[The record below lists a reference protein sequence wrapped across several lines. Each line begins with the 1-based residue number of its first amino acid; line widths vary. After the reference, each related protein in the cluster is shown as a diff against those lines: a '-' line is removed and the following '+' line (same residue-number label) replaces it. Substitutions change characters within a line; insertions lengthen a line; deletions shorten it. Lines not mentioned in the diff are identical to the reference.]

1 MESPA
6 LCGHTQGMSF
16 YLVVFILPLAAGFAA
31 QWWVRRAVARAQEVP
46 VGMTGAEAAHRIL
59 ARHGAMQVRVE
70 QSTDGPLTDH
80 YDPRAQVIRLSDQIY
95 NRDSAAAVAIA
106 AHECGH
112 ALQHHTA
119 HAMFRVRTRLAPA
132 AAVASQLW
140 VLPLMLGVFAGFYG
154 LIWVAV
160 ALFSAVLLFHLVTLP
175 VEIDA
180 SRRALRILREDGMI
194 DAQTA
199 PAARGVLTAAA
210 STYIV
215 AALTSIAMLI
225 YILGVRR

>member
-1 MESPA
+1 
-6 LCGHTQGMSF
+6 MSG
-16 YLVVFILPLAAGFAA
+16 YFIIFLLPMIAGFLA
-31 QWWVRRAVARAQEVP
+31 QSWVRKAVARAQDVP

-70 QSTDGPLTDH
+70 TSPGGPLSDH
-80 YDPRAQVIRLSDQIY
+80 YDPREKVIRLSDEIA
-95 NRDSAAAVAIA
+95 NRNSAAAVAIA

-112 ALQHHTA
+112 ALQHHNA
-119 HAMFRVRTRLAPA
+119 HAMFRARTALAPT

-140 VLPLMLGVFAGFYG
+140 VLPLMLGLFAGYAG

-180 SRRALRILREDGMI
+180 SRRAMRILREDGMV
-194 DAQTA
+194 DAQDA
-199 PAARGVLTAAA
+199 PAARRVLTAAA

-225 YILGVRR
+225 YILGARR

>member
-1 MESPA
+1 
-6 LCGHTQGMSF
+6 MSG
-16 YLVVFILPLAAGFAA
+16 YLILFLLPMAAGFAA
-31 QWWVRRAVARAQEVP
+31 QAWVRKSVARAQDIP

-59 ARHGAMQVRVE
+59 ARHGAMDVRVE
-70 QSTDGPLTDH
+70 SSPDGPLSDH
-80 YDPRAQVIRLSDQIY
+80 YDPREQVIRLSDQIA
-95 NRDSAAAVAIA
+95 NRNSAAAVAIA

-112 ALQHHTA
+112 ALQHRTA
-119 HAMFRVRTRLAPA
+119 HAMFRVRTALAPSA
-132 AAVASQLW
+132 AIASQLW
-140 VLPLMLGVFAGFYG
+140 VLPLMLGIFAGFAG

-180 SRRALRILREDGMI
+180 SRRAMRILREDGMI

-199 PAARGVLTAAA
+199 PAARRVLTAAA

-225 YILGVRR
+225 FILGARR

>member
-1 MESPA
+1 
-6 LCGHTQGMSF
+6 MST
-16 YLVVFILPLAAGFAA
+16 YFILFLLPMIAGFAA
-31 QWWVRRAVARAQEVP
+31 QGWVRRAVSRAQEAP
-46 VGMTGAEAAHRIL
+46 VGMTGAEAAHAIL

-70 QSTDGPLTDH
+70 GSPGGPLSDH
-80 YDPRAQVIRLSDQIY
+80 YDPKEQVIRLSDEIA
-95 NRDSAAAVAIA
+95 NRRSAAAVAIA

-119 HAMFRVRTRLAPA
+119 HTMFRIRGALAPT

-140 VLPLMLGVFAGFYG
+140 VLPLMLGLFAGYVG

-180 SRRALRILREDGMI
+180 SRRAMRILREDGMI
-194 DAQTA
+194 DSQTA
-199 PAARGVLTAAA
+199 PAARGVLVAAA
-210 STYIV
+210 STYLV

-225 YILGVRR
+225 YLLGARR

>member
-1 MESPA
+1 M
-6 LCGHTQGMSF
+6 
-16 YLVVFILPLAAGFAA
+16 YLVLFILPLVAGFAA
-31 QWWVRRAVARAQEVP
+31 QSWVRKAVARAQDVP
-46 VGMTGAEAAHRIL
+46 VGMTGADAAHRIL
-59 ARHGAMQVRVE
+59 ARHGAMQVRVLP
-70 QSTDGPLTDH
+70 STDGPLSDH
-80 YDPRAQVIRLSDQIY
+80 YDPREQVIRLSDQIY

-119 HAMFRVRTRLAPA
+119 HTMFRIRGSLAPA

-140 VLPLMLGVFAGFYG
+140 VLPLMLGVFAGFAG

-180 SRRALRILREDGMI
+180 SRRAMRILREDGMI
-194 DAQTA
+194 DASSA
-199 PAARGVLTAAA
+199 PAARRVLTAAA

-225 YILGVRR
+225 YILGARR

>member
-1 MESPA
+1 M
-6 LCGHTQGMSF
+6 
-16 YLVVFILPLAAGFAA
+16 YLFLFILPLAAGFAA
-31 QWWVRRAVARAQEVP
+31 QSWVRKAVARAQDVP

-70 QSTDGPLTDH
+70 TSPDGPLSDH
-80 YDPRAQVIRLSDQIY
+80 YDPREQVIRLSDQIY

-119 HAMFRVRTRLAPA
+119 HTMFRIRGSLAPA

-140 VLPLMLGVFAGFYG
+140 VLPLMLGVFAGFAG

-160 ALFSAVLLFHLVTLP
+160 ALFAAVLLFHLVTLP

-180 SRRALRILREDGMI
+180 SRRAMRILREDGMV

-199 PAARGVLTAAA
+199 PVARRVLTAAA

-225 YILGVRR
+225 YLLGMRR